1 MGNLDS
7 KDFHHEE
14 FNLLRVGLSDQA
26 NILAEDEL
34 SELFGGYHCKP
45 NCPENYVSCPSEY
58 CGDYEDDEYI

>member
-45 NCPENYVSCPSEY
+45 SIISPLV
-58 CGDYEDDEYI
+58 

>member
-1 MGNLDS
+1 MKNLVS
-7 KDFHHEE
+7 NKLHNEE
-14 FNLLRVGLSDQA
+14 FKLLRVGLSDQS